1 MSKIVART
9 VQKNTAKEGKIRVH
23 SSQFGVEAEDVQII
37 EVSTFPEG
45 TVPAY
50 VHVGAG
56 RTINLGD
63 YNSLKL
69 DVSITLPCYVEEV
82 EDVRNTLS
90 TRVSEILAEECNL
103 YCSTK
108 EG

>member
-1 MSKIVART
+1 MSKVIART

-23 SSQFGVEAEDVQII
+23 SSQYGIEAEDVQII
-37 EVSTFPEG
+37 EVATFPEG

-82 EDVRNTLS
+82 DDVRTVLS
-90 TRVSEILAEECNL
+90 AKVSEILAEECSL